1 MASPQ
6 LLNVDT
12 SFDDRGELVY
22 ANNFNFLSKKI
33 KRFYIIQNHKI
44 NFVRAR
50 HGHKKE
56 NKYIQPIEGAIKI
69 VLVKINNWNKPEKK
83 LNLKQYVISAKQPRI
98 LHIPGGYAHGVQNLT
113 KNTKYIVYSNF
124 DLKQSL
130 KDDYRFPSNYWG
142 NWDIKFR

>member
-12 SFDDRGELVY
+12 SIDDRGELVY
-22 ANNFNFLSKKI
+22 ANKFNFLSKKI
-33 KRFYIIQNHKI
+33 KRFYIIQNHQI
-44 NFVRAR
+44 NFVRAW

-56 NKYIQPIEGAIKI
+56 NKYIQPINGSIKV
-69 VLVKINNWNKPEKK
+69 VLVKIDNWIKPGKK
-83 LNLKQYVISAKQPRI
+83 LNLKKFVISSKKPGL
-98 LHIPGGYAHGVQNLT
+98 LHIPGGYAHGIQTLSAD
-113 KNTKYIVYSNF
+113 TKYIVYSNF

-142 NWDIKFR
+142 NWNIKFR